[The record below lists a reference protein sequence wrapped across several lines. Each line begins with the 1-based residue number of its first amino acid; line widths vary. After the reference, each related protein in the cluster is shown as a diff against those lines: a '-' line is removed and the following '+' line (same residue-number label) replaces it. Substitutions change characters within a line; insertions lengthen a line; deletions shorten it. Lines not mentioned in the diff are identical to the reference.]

1 MKTYKGTLRELGE
14 AFEGR
19 RTQTMNYTYI
29 EVGDQMIKGAKVF
42 RGLDS
47 KLNLALGQPLTL
59 HMDGAYIVALT
70 TQEGKTYSSEN
81 WGFFKKLVA
90 WAFVVVG
97 LPLSLFLVGLPF
109 VLIGGLLLHT
119 SAKANAGA
127 SLPNAIQIPI
137 PR

>member
-1 MKTYKGTLRELGE
+1 MKTYQGVLRELGE
-14 AFEGR
+14 AAEGR

-29 EVGDQMIKGAKVF
+29 EIGDQMIKGAKVF

-47 KLNLALGQPLTL
+47 KLSLALGKPLTL
-59 HMDGAYIVALT
+59 HVDGSYIVALT
-70 TQEGKTYSSEN
+70 TQEGKTYSSEK

-90 WAFVVVG
+90 WTFVAVG
-97 LPLSLFLVGLPF
+97 VPLSLFIIGLPF
-109 VLIGGLLLHT
+109 VLIGGVLLYT
-119 SAKANAGA
+119 SFKIDAGA

>member
-1 MKTYKGTLRELGE
+1 MKTYQGVLRELGE
-14 AFEGR
+14 AAEGR

-29 EVGDQMIKGAKVF
+29 EIGDQMIKGAKVF

-47 KLNLALGQPLTL
+47 KLSLALGKPLTL
-59 HMDGAYIVALT
+59 HVDGSYIVALT
-70 TQEGKTYSSEN
+70 THEGKTYSSEK

-90 WAFVVVG
+90 WALVAVG
-97 LPLSLFLVGLPF
+97 VPLSFFIIGLPF
-109 VLIGGLLLHT
+109 ALMGGVLLYT

>member
-1 MKTYKGTLRELGE
+1 MKTYQGALRELGE
-14 AFEGR
+14 ATEGR

-29 EVGDQMIKGAKVF
+29 EIGDQMIKGAKVF

-47 KLNLALGQPLTL
+47 KLNLALGQALTL
-59 HMDGAYIVALT
+59 HVDGSYVVALT
-70 TQEGKTYSSEN
+70 TQDGKTYSSEE

-90 WAFVVVG
+90 WAFVAVG
-97 LPLSLFLVGLPF
+97 MPLSFFIVGLPF
-109 VLIGGLLLHT
+109 VLIGGLLLYT

>member
-1 MKTYKGTLRELGE
+1 MKTYKGPLRELGE
-14 AFEGR
+14 ATEGR

-29 EVGDQMIKGAKVF
+29 EIGDQMIKGAKVF
-42 RGLDS
+42 RGLDG

-59 HMDGAYIVALT
+59 HVDGAYIVALT
-70 TQEGKTYSSEN
+70 TQDGKTYSSEK
-81 WGFFKKLVA
+81 WGFFSKLTA
-90 WAFVVVG
+90 WAFVSVG
-97 LPLSLFLVGLPF
+97 VPLSFFVVGLPF
-109 VLIGGLLLHT
+109 VLIGGLLLYT